1 MEGGGELHSPKS
13 GSRLELPFPL
23 LSVVVFHFLFPLL
36 KLLLVIF
43 RQGSQKL
50 QVIWK

>member
-1 MEGGGELHSPKS
+1 MGGGELYSAKS
-13 GSRLELPFPL
+13 RIRLELSFPL
-23 LSVVVFHFLFPLL
+23 LSVVVFHFLPSLL
-36 KLLLVIF
+36 KLLLIIF